1 MLEDYLKRI
10 FRMLDT
16 HQDTLKSEM
25 QLLENH
31 ERQDNSLQKS
41 LQRDLE
47 SKSKEDSLPLLQQL
61 EWLDRHIEVRKRSRK
76 IVERGLEELEK
87 IRDALN
93 QFEFHERITLA
104 EFQAET
110 LRKRR
115 ERIMDDMIPEMQS
128 RMEKL
133 MDEVRDIDSRLMT
146 LNEEISLL
154 RRRTED
160 VIKKHR

>member
-16 HQDTLKSEM
+16 HQDTLKSEL

-47 SKSKEDSLPLLQQL
+47 SKSKEDALPLLQQL

-76 IVERGLEELEK
+76 IVERGLEEMDK
-87 IRDALN
+87 IHDALS
-93 QFEFHERITLA
+93 QFEFHERITMA
-104 EFQAET
+104 EFQAES

-115 ERIMDDMIPEMQS
+115 ERIMDDMIPDLQA

-133 MDEVRDIDSRLMT
+133 SEEVREIDSRLMT
-146 LNEEISLL
+146 LSEEISLL